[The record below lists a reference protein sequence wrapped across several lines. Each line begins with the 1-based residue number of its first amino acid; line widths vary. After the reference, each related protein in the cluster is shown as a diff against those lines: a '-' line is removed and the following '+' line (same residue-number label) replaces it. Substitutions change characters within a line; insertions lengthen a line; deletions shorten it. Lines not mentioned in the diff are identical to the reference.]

1 MNDYFKKKRKELFN
15 YSLSEGNRQED
26 QNVDEVCQKLQM
38 EIKNNGNKVSDE
50 GRFSLEELAK
60 VCTLSSTEF
69 GVAKLL

>member
-1 MNDYFKKKRKELFN
+1 MKKRKELFN
-15 YSLSEGNRQED
+15 YSPSEGNRQED

-50 GRFSLEELAK
+50 GRMSLEDLAK
-60 VCTLSSTEF
+60 VAMLSSTEF